1 MCIQDYG
8 VKLTST
14 TVSILF
20 NEGLMRMTLPTFTP
34 LILTGVPVLIP
45 QAWANSNTAWYFWN
59 LCCIRY
65 PLNQDKLRAM
75 RTVLDTRNN
84 PTPPS
89 QMLFRL
95 NPKSFNGR
103 NVCFHIVWGTSKT
116 KENGFFV
123 FTLEGG
129 WLCPVSADV
138 ALIRA
143 GFLNGNRGK
152 QFEELLGKVRFPTI
166 FYSTP
171 GEKFLHQMGHSNWR
185 TFGVTMLCL
194 PPALMLVLVMC
205 LASLK
210 TFLVSGA
217 FIIIGL
223 LLYPTLVHAKDR
235 KWTQFDAGQPPLL
248 AIHYSSKCNNL

>member
-152 QFEELLGKVRFPTI
+152 QFEELLGKVRIGEYSTFGHPETWAVGFPTI

-194 PPALMLVLVMC
+194 PLALMLVLVMC
-205 LASLK
+205 LALWRP
-210 TFLVSGA
+210 F
-217 FIIIGL
+217 
-223 LLYPTLVHAKDR
+223 
-235 KWTQFDAGQPPLL
+235 
-248 AIHYSSKCNNL
+248 